1 MGRRALRLAVAIAAV
16 GTLASCGRDAGGTRS
31 CDGTPLSSEAIRLP
45 PDFPIPRDA
54 VLTRSSKAG
63 PSQVVEGYFRG
74 DLQSAYEQWKAAFDG
89 AGFAILFDEIERK
102 DSEISY
108 SAPDL
113 DSIGQVAL
121 RSNCQADDRTFVHI
135 TNRPA

>member
-1 MGRRALRLAVAIAAV
+1 MGRRAICLAASLVCLLLTACGGNDEAV
-16 GTLASCGRDAGGTRS
+16 HT
-31 CDGTPLSSEAIRLP
+31 CDGTPLSAQSIRLP
-45 PDFPIPRDA
+45 PDFPIPGA
-54 VLTRSSKAG
+54 VVLTKSRKAG

-74 DLQSAYEQWKAAFDG
+74 DLRSAYRQWKSAFEG
-89 AGFAILFDEIERK
+89 GGFAILFDELETE

-121 RSNCQADDRTFVHI
+121 RSDCEESERTFVHI